1 MQERIEQQEKKIYSL
16 ELSKK
21 VGSIGVGGQ
30 VKSGQEQLVKRLEDS
45 QEREKELIKQKHK
58 LQEENTKMKYDIER

>member
-1 MQERIEQQEKKIYSL
+1 MQERIEQQEKKISSL

-21 VGSIGVGGQ
+21 VGSTDVGGQ

>member
-1 MQERIEQQEKKIYSL
+1 M
-16 ELSKK
+16 
-21 VGSIGVGGQ
+21 GSIGVGGQ

>member
-1 MQERIEQQEKKIYSL
+1 MQERIEQQEKKISSL

-21 VGSIGVGGQ
+21 VGSIGAGGQ